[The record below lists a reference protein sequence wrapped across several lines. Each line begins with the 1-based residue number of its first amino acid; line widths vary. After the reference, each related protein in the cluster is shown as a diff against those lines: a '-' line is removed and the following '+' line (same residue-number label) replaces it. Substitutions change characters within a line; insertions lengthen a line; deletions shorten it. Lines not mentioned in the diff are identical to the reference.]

1 MTTTTPPAEKQPKG
15 LLNVHPLWKIFY
27 ALFFVMA
34 FFTIGFVTFRPIL
47 VLPRMTLAPGF
58 ALTDETGAQL
68 SNEDLRGKIVLYTF
82 TYTQCG
88 AACAQ
93 DMALMAEMQSR
104 IARMETGGIPVKL
117 VTISFDPEQDSPEIL
132 ADFAEAQ
139 GADPAI
145 WSFATGNPITLKS
158 VIGGG
163 FSTYYNQREDGT
175 FVYDP
180 AFMLVDGNGILRA
193 KYYNLLPDAE
203 ILERDI
209 NLLVEEVHNSKGVNK
224 YAYEAAHL
232 FLCYP

>member
-1 MTTTTPPAEKQPKG
+1 MTTTTPQMEQPKG
-15 LLNVHPLWKIFY
+15 LRKIHPMWRFFY
-27 ALFFVMA
+27 AFFFVMA
-34 FFTIGFVTFRPIL
+34 FFMVGFVTFRPIL

-58 ALTDETGAQL
+58 AFTDETGAQL
-68 SNEDLRGKIVLYTF
+68 SNEDLRGKIALYTF

-88 AACAQ
+88 DACAD

-104 IARMETGGIPVKL
+104 IAQMETDGIPVKL
-117 VTISFDPEQDSPEIL
+117 VTISFDPEQDSPQVL
-132 ADFAEAQ
+132 ADFAQ
-139 GADPAI
+139 SLNADPEI
-145 WSFATGNPITLKS
+145 WSFVTGNPITLKS

-163 FSTYYNQREDGT
+163 FSTYYDQKDDGT

-193 KYYNLLPDAE
+193 KYYTLLPEPE

>member
-1 MTTTTPPAEKQPKG
+1 MTTTTPPVEQPKG
-15 LLNVHPLWKIFY
+15 VRGIHPLWKIFY

-58 ALTDETGAQL
+58 ALTDQTGAQL
-68 SNEDLRGKIVLYTF
+68 SNEDLRGQIVLYSF
-82 TYTQCG
+82 TYTECG
-88 AACAQ
+88 KTCAP
-93 DMALMAEMQSR
+93 DMVLMAEMQSR
-104 IARMETGGIPVKL
+104 IAQMETGGIPVKL
-117 VTISFDPEQDSPEIL
+117 VTLSFDPEQDSPQVL
-132 ADFAEAQ
+132 ADFAAAQ

-145 WSFATGNPITLKS
+145 WAFATGNPITLKA

-163 FSTYYNQREDGT
+163 FSTYYDQRDDGS

-193 KYYNLLPDAE
+193 KYRKLLPEPE

-209 NLLVEEVHNSKGVNK
+209 NLLVEEAHNSRGVNK